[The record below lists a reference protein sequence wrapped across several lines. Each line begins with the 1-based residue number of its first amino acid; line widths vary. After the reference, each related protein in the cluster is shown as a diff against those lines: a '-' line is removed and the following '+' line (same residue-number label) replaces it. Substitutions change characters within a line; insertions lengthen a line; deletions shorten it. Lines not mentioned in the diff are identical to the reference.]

1 MQITNSHIPHVGP
14 GTPAGDWLRRYWH
27 AVGTEKELYDIPQAV
42 RVLGEDLVLFRDL
55 NGIAGLL
62 GQNCAHRG
70 ASLEYGDIEAR
81 GIRCPYHGWLYD
93 VNGRCLEQPSEPKGN
108 EFCHKVRQVSYP
120 VHEQGGLIFAYLGP
134 NPDEP
139 PPFLNYSA
147 LVDHGGQRL
156 VEDTRH
162 FDYNWFNFYENSADP
177 AHVWILHGASGYGQ
191 QTWGDR
197 FFSVDDP
204 PAFEPME
211 TPYGM
216 KIVMTKPGN
225 EPGTEFVDEMSLG
238 MPNILQVGD
247 TPYVHA
253 KVDPQLGVNTGSDYE
268 HCLFLTPNDDDHFM
282 LFTVDYYTGPEP
294 HMFEKLARMRQRER
308 PTQKVESYDK
318 RPLMPF
324 RGNVRREDIV
334 AQGTQDL
341 VGHRAEHLG
350 PSDRGV
356 IMLRKLVRQAIED
369 VAEGKAPK
377 GLHLDESA
385 AGCVTLDSF
394 VGIRSAGQE

>member
-1 MQITNSHIPHVGP
+1 MQISNSHIPHVGP
-14 GTPAGDWLRRYWH
+14 GTPGGDWLRRYWH
-27 AVGTEKELYDIPQAV
+27 AVGTTKELYDIPQAV
-42 RVLGEDLVLFRDL
+42 RVLDEDLVLFRDL
-55 NGIAGLL
+55 KGALGLL
-62 GQNCAHRG
+62 GRACAHRG
-70 ASLEYGDIEAR
+70 ASLEYGDIGRR

-93 VNGRCLEQPSEPKGN
+93 VSGTCLEQPSEPKGN
-108 EFCHKVRQVSYP
+108 DFCHKVRQVSYP
-120 VHEQGGLIFAYLGP
+120 VREQGGLIFAYLGP

-139 PPFLNYSA
+139 PPLLKFSPLI
-147 LVDHGGQRL
+147 DHGGQRL

-177 AHVWILHGASGYGQ
+177 CHVWILHGASGYGQ

-197 FFSVDDP
+197 FFSANDP
-204 PAFEPME
+204 PAFEPVE

-216 KIVMTKPGN
+216 KIVMTKPGS
-225 EPGTEFVDEMSLG
+225 EPGTEIVDEMSLG
-238 MPNILQVGD
+238 LPNILQVGD

-253 KVDPQLGVNTGSDYE
+253 KMDPKLGVNAGSDYE
-268 HCLFLTPNDDDHFM
+268 HLMILTPNDDDHFM

-294 HMFEKLARMRQRER
+294 HMFERLVEMRKREL
-308 PTQKVESYDK
+308 PTQKVKSYDK

-324 RGNVRREDIV
+324 RGNVRQEDIV

-356 IMLRKLVRQAIED
+356 IMLRKMVRQAIEA
-369 VAEGKAPK
+369 VAEDKAPK
-377 GLHLDESA
+377 GLHLDENA
-385 AGCVTLDSF
+385 EGLVMLDSF
-394 VGIRSAGQE
+394 VGVRPAG

>member
-282 LFTVDYYTGPEP
+282 LFTVDYYTGAEP

-394 VGIRSAGQE
+394 VGVRSASQE

>member
-1 MQITNSHIPHVGP
+1 MQITNSHIPHVDP

-55 NGIAGLL
+55 RRAPGLL
-62 GQNCAHRG
+62 GRSCAHRG
-70 ASLEYGDIEAR
+70 ASLEYGDIEAH

-93 VNGRCLEQPSEPKGN
+93 VNGHCLEQPAEPKGN
-108 EFCHKVRQVSYP
+108 DFCQKVRQVSYP
-120 VHEQGGLIFAYLGP
+120 VREQGGLIFAYLGP
-134 NPDEP
+134 NPEDP
-139 PPFLNYSA
+139 PPFLNYAA
-147 LVDHGGQRL
+147 LMDHGGQRL

-162 FDYNWFNFYENSADP
+162 FDYSWFNFYENSADP

-197 FFSVDDP
+197 FFSADDP
-204 PAFEPME
+204 PAFTPVE

-216 KIVMTKPGN
+216 KIVMTKPGKD
-225 EPGTEFVDEMSLG
+225 PGTDFVDEMSLG
-238 MPNILQVGD
+238 LPNILQVGD

-253 KVDPQLGVNTGSDYE
+253 MADPKLGVNAGSNYE
-268 HCLFLTPNDDDHFM
+268 HLMFLTPNDDDHFM

-294 HMFEKLARMRQRER
+294 DMFEHLAKMRQREL
-308 PTQKVESYDK
+308 PTQKVKSYDK

-334 AQGTQDL
+334 AQGTQNF

-356 IMLRKLVRQAIED
+356 IMLRKIVREAIEAA
-369 VAEGKAPK
+369 AENRAPK
-377 GLHLDESA
+377 GLHLEQNA
-385 AGCVTLDSF
+385 AGLVTLDSF
-394 VGIRSAGQE
+394 VGVRPAGQE

>member
-42 RVLGEDLVLFRDL
+42 RVLGENLVLFRDL

-191 QTWGDR
+191 QTWGER

-394 VGIRSAGQE
+394 VGVRSAGQE

>member
-394 VGIRSAGQE
+394 VGVRSASQE